1 MKYLVSALIL
11 LGLVSSAEAKS
22 RHHAASGLH
31 PMCNITMPCEI
42 PATVAAVRET
52 QRVARGKYVARQM
65 GFGGVAPLK
74 HRKEAMHHSTRLRQG
89 LYNARP
95 RPHTQ
100 QAGATRVAS
109 QIVAHPAGCPSRA
122 FCGCGAA
129 VRLLGAPVRALW
141 LAANWFRFPRVAPAP
156 DTAGVRRHHVIA
168 LIEHRHGSV
177 WLVYDANS
185 GGHATRIHEVDISR
199 YTIVNPRT

>member
-11 LGLVSSAEAKS
+11 LGLVSSAEA
-22 RHHAASGLH
+22 RHRHPASGLH

-65 GFGGVAPLK
+65 GFGGVAPQR
-74 HRKEAMHHSTRLRQG
+74 HALRVQHVSRQIPAPA
-89 LYNARP
+89 ARYADA
-95 RPHTQ
+95 R
-100 QAGATRVAS
+100 
-109 QIVAHPAGCPSRA
+109 IVEHPAGCPSRA

-129 VRLLGAPVRALW
+129 VRLLGAPIRALW
-141 LAANWFRFPRVAPAP
+141 LAANWFKFPRTTPAP

-168 LIEHRHGSV
+168 LIEHRHGNV

>member
-11 LGLVSSAEAKS
+11 LGLVSSSEARQ
-22 RHHAASGLH
+22 RHPSGLH

-52 QRVARGKYVARQM
+52 QRVARGRYVARQM
-65 GFGGVAPLK
+65 GFGGVAPKRHAL
-74 HRKEAMHHSTRLRQG
+74 HSQHVSRRSQPVA
-89 LYNARP
+89 ARSSD
-95 RPHTQ
+95 
-100 QAGATRVAS
+100 AK
-109 QIVAHPAGCPSRA
+109 IVEHPAGCPARA

-129 VRLLGAPVRALW
+129 VRLLGAPIRALW

-156 DTAGVRRHHVIA
+156 DTAGVRSHHVIA